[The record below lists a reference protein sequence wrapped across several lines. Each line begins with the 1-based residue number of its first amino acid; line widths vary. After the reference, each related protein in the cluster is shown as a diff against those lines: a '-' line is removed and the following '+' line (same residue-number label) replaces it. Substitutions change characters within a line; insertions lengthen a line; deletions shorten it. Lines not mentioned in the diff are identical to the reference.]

1 MMKMTTLLGALLML
15 AATSALVAGSDA
27 YHLTREAL
35 GQRYVDEVRA
45 HTKYLSY
52 ARQACTEGYPNIAHL
67 FLSLGASE
75 AVHARNFQGLLL
87 ELGMKP
93 KTPSM
98 KLGGGAVKTTRENLR
113 HATEVERDEI
123 DKEYPAIL
131 EHIRPEGHQAAID
144 NITYAWEAEKQ
155 HRDLIVK
162 IQKAAKGYFEL
173 LVGRIEGE
181 PTHYHVCR
189 VCGSTLTE
197 LPDKVC
203 PICGQ
208 PVKHYREVPPFP
220 PAECPEREEPL
231 EE

>member
-1 MMKMTTLLGALLML
+1 MRKITATLCIVLL
-15 AATSALVAGSDA
+15 AATSAFLAGAGA
-27 YHLTREAL
+27 YPLTREAL

-52 ARQACTEGYPNIAHL
+52 AHQACAEGYPNIAHL

-93 KTPSM
+93 KSPPP
-98 KLGGGAVKTTRENLR
+98 GAAAVKTTRENLR
-113 HATEVERDEI
+113 VATEVERDEI

-131 EHIRPEGHQAAID
+131 EKIQPEDHKAAID

-173 LVGRIEGE
+173 LVGKIEGE

-189 VCGSTLTE
+189 ICGSTLTE
-197 LPDKVC
+197 VPDKVC
-203 PICGQ
+203 PICGR

-220 PAECPEREEPL
+220 PAGCPERTGAVE
-231 EE
+231 